1 MPRPHRNR
9 RPPGVVH
16 VSCTGRGAHS
26 RVPFR
31 PDLRMIRTGDGQVR
45 TMWNRRQGPGPVTGF
60 GAADGLEIFEV
71 RCGTCGRHFKRHE
84 DKLGTII
91 VALAEFQGIRSD
103 DNTAIVLDISLI
115 ERA

>member
-1 MPRPHRNR
+1 VPRPPRGR

-16 VSCTGRGAHS
+16 VSCTGRGVHD

-31 PDLRMIRTGDGQVR
+31 PDLRLVRRDGQVR
-45 TMWNRRQGPGPVTGF
+45 VMWNRRQGPGPVTGF
-60 GAADGLEIFEV
+60 GAADGLKTFEV
-71 RCGTCGRHFKRHE
+71 QCGTCGRHFKRHE
-84 DKLGTII
+84 DMVGVII
-91 VALAEFQGIRSD
+91 QALAEHQGIRGD